1 MKKILVLLSISFLNC
16 AYANNTNI
24 QIQST
29 ALPAGMSQERYDQL
43 FQAHAMN
50 NKSNIANSQS
60 ATSPIP
66 EAYAKADPAAK
77 AYAAQKARAEAA
89 AKAEAEAEAEAKA
102 EAKAADESVNKKAEA
117 RYIASS
123 AKRDFSNKIHAAWRV
138 PAGSTGKTASA
149 RVVLTDSGE
158 VVSIVVSASDA
169 EVKKSIEQAVRSAA
183 PYPMPSNPDARREVR
198 TFTSSYTVK

>member
-50 NKSNIANSQS
+50 NKSNLANSQS
-60 ATSPIP
+60 AASPIP
-66 EAYAKADPAAK
+66 KAYALARTPHDLHTSAKADAAAK
-77 AYAAQKARAEAA
+77 
-89 AKAEAEAEAEAKA
+89 AKAEAEAEAA
-102 EAKAADESVNKKAEA
+102 AKAADESVNKKAEA